1 MSTSYHTSSIE
12 KRTTTQVILSPL
24 PLTKAFTQQLP
35 CSHLLFRDDVPKP
48 VARNDDH
55 LLVDIKIDSNV
66 WPEMPIS
73 KWTRMRKYTVQSPPL
88 PEKNASRPP
97 ASSIACLSSTRLGV
111 WSRVAAPTHY
121 RSRVST
127 LETKDGHQSSSSSGR
142 RPIVYLGIFRR
153 KFRVCEIACIDD
165 GGSGVGHKLVMPN
178 QCIEGVLLYILA
190 SMETS
195 MAIKNSTKA
204 STIWPQLSPPWS
216 HTSLPCGLS
225 CHWSLHPI
233 TEHSFSAEPATIIRG
248 FHIFHEWTLLF
259 IEALLP
265 IFNIGEGASQI
276 WSS

>member
-12 KRTTTQVILSPL
+12 KRTTQVILSPL

-55 LLVDIKIDSNV
+55 LLVDIKINSNV

-73 KWTRMRKYTVQSPPL
+73 KWTRMRKYSVQSPPL
-88 PEKNASRPP
+88 PEKKASRPP
-97 ASSIACLSSTRLGV
+97 ASSMACLSSTRLGV

-178 QCIEGVLLYILA
+178 QCIEEVLLYILG
-190 SMETS
+190 SMGTS

-204 STIWPQLSPPWS
+204 STIWPQLSPPLVSYKSSMWS
-216 HTSLPCGLS
+216 FLPR
-225 CHWSLHPI
+225 
-233 TEHSFSAEPATIIRG
+233 EHSFSAEPATIIRG

-259 IEALLP
+259 IEVLLP
-265 IFNIGEGASQI
+265 IFNTGEGASQI